1 MPKRKWNKQ
10 GAHQKHKK
18 RKSDE
23 VKEKPKLSK
32 SDTKKAV
39 YQNKRGKTREKNQ
52 EIKKTEENTCTEMTE
67 PRRRGQKNFK
77 T

>member
-1 MPKRKWNKQ
+1 MGRKGQNEIKQNKEPKSDKKVMPKRKWNKQ

-39 YQNKRGKTREKNQ
+39 Y
-52 EIKKTEENTCTEMTE
+52 
-67 PRRRGQKNFK
+67 
-77 T
+77 